1 MGIEQAAARVQEI
14 RGMVSGI
21 RDGVRPGTAPQ
32 QPHAGAFAATLQG
45 ALTAPPGGA
54 PGAMPTNPAAL
65 LAQMQGGST
74 ALGIEA
80 MVAGAAPAAP
90 AVPAAPSSRVIGDLE
105 GLDPGLRAALDQVAE
120 QLGKPI
126 DVISGLRT
134 RAEQEELYRR
144 YKAGTGNLAAVPGT
158 SRHES
163 GHAADVYVDGVALAN
178 VPGARAAVAAAGLG
192 FPVPGEAW
200 HVEPVR

>member
-1 MGIEQAAARVQEI
+1 ML
-14 RGMVSGI
+14 SGI
-21 RDGVRPGTAPQ
+21 RDGVRPGTPPPQ
-32 QPHAGAFAATLQG
+32 PPAGAFAATLQG
-45 ALTAPPGGA
+45 ALAAPAGGT
-54 PGAMPTNPAAL
+54 PTGMPMNPVAL
-65 LAQMQGGST
+65 LSQMQGGST
-74 ALGIEA
+74 SALGIEA

-90 AVPAAPSSRVIGDLE
+90 TAASSRVTGDLE
-105 GLDPGLRAALDQVAE
+105 GLDPALRAALEQVAE
-120 QLGKPI
+120 QLGKPL

-163 GHAADVYVDGVALAN
+163 GHAADVYIDGVALAN
-178 VPGARAAVAAAGLG
+178 VPGARAAAAAAGLG